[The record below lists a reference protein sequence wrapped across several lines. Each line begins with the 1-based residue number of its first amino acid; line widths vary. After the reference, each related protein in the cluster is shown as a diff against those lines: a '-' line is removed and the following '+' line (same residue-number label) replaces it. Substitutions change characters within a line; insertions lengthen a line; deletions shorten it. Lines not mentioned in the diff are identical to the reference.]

1 MGRFTIPR
9 DVYFGSGVIEQL
21 KEITGTR
28 ALVCVGSERLIESGV
43 TAKVQALLQD
53 AGIESLLYHGHEPDP
68 TFGMAHR
75 CAVKMMEYQPDVIV
89 AIGGGSSMDA
99 TKAAW
104 TFYEYPELSDSDAA
118 VPFGL
123 PPLRRK
129 AKFIAVTTTSG
140 TGSEVTSFA
149 VVANDATGI
158 KYPMADY
165 NLTPDL
171 AIVDTDLV
179 ETLTPELVANT
190 GMDALTHAIEAYVS
204 PARSPFTDALALH
217 AIELIFR
224 DLYDSYIGDMTA
236 RSNMHLSQCMAG
248 MAFSN
253 AILGIVHSMAH
264 KTGRVFGIPHGC
276 ANAIYLTYVIQYN
289 AVEAAPLFADIAKR
303 LGLSGSSDKELT
315 NALIALIADLRA
327 QLHIP
332 ASLKKFGVDEQEF
345 LDKLEVIAP
354 EAVADPCTGTNPRA
368 ITPAQMTK
376 LFLCTYYGN
385 PVDF

>member
-9 DVYFGSGVIEQL
+9 DVYFGSGAIEHL

-43 TAKVQALLQD
+43 TAKVQALLQE
-53 AGIESLLYHGHEPDP
+53 AGIESMLYHGHEPDP
-68 TFGMAHR
+68 TFGMARR
-75 CAVKMMEYQPDVIV
+75 CMVKMMEYQPDVIV

-104 TFYEYPELSDSDAA
+104 TFYEHPELSDSDAA
-118 VPFGL
+118 IPFGL
-123 PPLRRK
+123 PTLRHK

-149 VVANDATGI
+149 VVANDTTGI

-217 AIELIFR
+217 SIELIFR
-224 DLYDSYIGDMTA
+224 DLYNSYIGDTAA

-253 AILGIVHSMAH
+253 AILGIVPSMAH

-289 AVEAAPLFADIAKR
+289 ASWK
-303 LGLSGSSDKELT
+303 DKSWRDHL
-315 NALIALIADLRA
+315 
-327 QLHIP
+327 
-332 ASLKKFGVDEQEF
+332 
-345 LDKLEVIAP
+345 
-354 EAVADPCTGTNPRA
+354 
-368 ITPAQMTK
+368 
-376 LFLCTYYGN
+376 
-385 PVDF
+385 